1 MSGKALAERVFIGL
15 INLDLDIRNC
25 REQGYDAATAVPG
38 NINRLSS
45 HICKNNSKAIYAHNH
60 SHHFNLVIGA
70 SCNIQCIRNIFDQI
84 KEISYFF
91 QVFCAATKDVNKL
104 N

>member
-25 REQGYDAATAVPG
+25 HEQGYDTATAVSE

-45 HICKNNSKAIYAHNH
+45 HICKNNSKAIYAHNY
-60 SHHFNLVIGA
+60 SHHFKLVICA
-70 SCNIQCIRNIFDQI
+70 SCNIQYIGNIFDQI
-84 KEISYFF
+84 QEISYFF
-91 QVFCAATKDVNKL
+91 QVF
-104 N
+104 